1 MVAVRNS
8 YKKLPKIP
16 AKKIPASLIYEVI
29 DGKPIYYKG
38 YREVLGGTKKISE
51 IMGASTLQNMIIQY
65 ILRILFRGLDEKKY
79 HILTNEQGLHLENK
93 SNLSADIAIFETSKL
108 PLKAADKH
116 YANVAPKIQIEV
128 DIDADIEDF
137 EFPEAYINLKTDKL
151 LAFGVEKVIWI
162 LSESKKVMIA
172 TKDENWQIA
181 SWHNEIE
188 ITEGLN
194 FNIGQY
200 LQEGESP
207 YA

>member
-8 YKKLPKIP
+8 AKKLPKIP

-38 YREVLGGTKKISE
+38 YREVLNGTKKSSE

-65 ILRILFRGLDEKKY
+65 ILRILFRNLDENKY
-79 HILTNEQGLHLENK
+79 HILTNEQGLHLADK
-93 SNLSADIAIFETSKL
+93 INLSADIAIFETSKL
-108 PLKAADKH
+108 PVKAADKH
-116 YANVAPKIQIEV
+116 YANVPPKIQIEV
-128 DIDADIEDF
+128 DIDADIVDF
-137 EFPEAYINLKTDKL
+137 EVPEAYINLKTDKL
-151 LAFGVEKVIWI
+151 LAFGVEKVIWVI
-162 LSESKKVMIA
+162 SESKKVMIA

-181 SWHNEIE
+181 NWHKDIE
-188 ITEGLN
+188 ITEGLT

-207 YA
+207 FA

>member
-1 MVAVRNS
+1 M
-8 YKKLPKIP
+8 
-16 AKKIPASLIYEVI
+16 
-29 DGKPIYYKG
+29 
-38 YREVLGGTKKISE
+38 
-51 IMGASTLQNMIIQY
+51 
-65 ILRILFRGLDEKKY
+65 
-79 HILTNEQGLHLENK
+79 TNEQGLHLENK
-93 SNLSADIAIFETSKL
+93 SNLSADIAVFETSKL

-116 YANVAPKIQIEV
+116 YASVAPKIQIEV
-128 DIDADIEDF
+128 DIDADIEYF
-137 EFPEAYINLKTDKL
+137 EFPEAYINLKIDKF

-172 TKDENWQIA
+172 TKEENWQIA

-188 ITEGLN
+188 LTEGLH